1 MRGRD
6 DVLPDGPV
14 TRQQMAVFLLK
25 SLEGTGYVPPA
36 CVTQAFDDVP
46 CDSPFAPWINELALR
61 GVTAGCGGSSYCP
74 TGATNR
80 QQMAVFLLKMKEGSS
95 YVPPACTV
103 ATFGDVPC
111 DSAFAPWIYELVN
124 RGVTAGCGGG
134 NYCPTGS
141 VARQQMAVFL
151 VKTFGLSLYGL

>member
-1 MRGRD
+1 
-6 DVLPDGPV
+6 
-14 TRQQMAVFLLK
+14 
-25 SLEGTGYVPPA
+25 
-36 CVTQAFDDVP
+36 
-46 CDSPFAPWINELALR
+46 
-61 GVTAGCGGSSYCP
+61 
-74 TGATNR
+74 
-80 QQMAVFLLKMKEGSS
+80 MAVFLLKMKEGSS